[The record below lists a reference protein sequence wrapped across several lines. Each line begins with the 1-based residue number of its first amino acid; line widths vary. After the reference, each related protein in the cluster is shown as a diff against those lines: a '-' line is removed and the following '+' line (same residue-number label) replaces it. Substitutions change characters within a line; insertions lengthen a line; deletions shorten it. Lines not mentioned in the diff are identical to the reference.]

1 MKLPHLLLI
10 IFLLGCTRAEAQLHL
25 PTLPVLS
32 GLPRVQMP
40 LLQKPLNDLD
50 NLAANQLDG
59 LRQRLADARF
69 SANRRTLT
77 HDSHGELI
85 VRERILAQPSGDAA
99 RQRLL
104 AEPGVSLLE
113 TQTLDGLDLEWLIL
127 RADPALLAR
136 LRELDPDGTY
146 DLEHIYLGSGE
157 VGAAQPAASS
167 SASTVSNTVNPT
179 NPTSALRIGL
189 IDSGIDARHAALKRA
204 ALTRFGCH
212 GEIHPAAHGTAVA
225 SLLVGQD
232 RDFQGALPGAQLLA
246 ADVYCDAPEGGAVPA
261 LAQALAW
268 LAREHVG
275 VVNVSLVGP
284 ANALLERAVA
294 AAQARGMQI
303 VAAVGNDGPSA
314 PPLYPAAFPGVI
326 GVTAVD
332 TRRRVLPEAARGAQV
347 VFAAPGSEMRG
358 AAMGGGYAES
368 RGTSFAAPL
377 VAGLL
382 AAARAQ
388 AASGS
393 AAFEQVRTQAIDL
406 GAPGRDP
413 IYGWGLVGEALRSA
427 Y

>member
-10 IFLLGCTRAEAQLHL
+10 TFLFVCTHAEAQLHL
-25 PTLPVLS
+25 P
-32 GLPRVQMP
+32 GLPSLPRIQVP
-40 LLQKPLNDLD
+40 LLQRPLNDLD

-59 LRQRLADARF
+59 LRQRLADARLNT
-69 SANRRTLT
+69 NRRTLT
-77 HDSHGELI
+77 RDSHGELI
-85 VRERILAQPSGDAA
+85 VRERIMAQPSSDAA

-127 RADPALLAR
+127 RADPALLPR

-157 VGAAQPAASS
+157 VGAVQPAAASSTS
-167 SASTVSNTVNPT
+167 SAASPSTAVRV
-179 NPTSALRIGL
+179 GL
-189 IDSGIDARHAALKRA
+189 IDSGVDARHAALKHA
-204 ALTRFGCH
+204 ALTRFGCN
-212 GEIHPAAHGTAVA
+212 GEVHPAAHGTAVA

-232 RDFQGALPGAQLLA
+232 RDFHGALPGAQLLA

-268 LAREHVG
+268 LAREHVS

-332 TRRRVLPEAARGAQV
+332 PRRRVLPEAARGPQV
-347 VFAAPGSEMRG
+347 VFAAPGSDMRG
-358 AAMGGGYAES
+358 AAVGGGYAES

-382 AAARAQ
+382 ATARAQ
-388 AASGS
+388 TTSGP
-393 AAFEQVRTQAIDL
+393 AAFEQVRSQAIDL

-413 IYGWGLVGEALRSA
+413 IYGWGLIGEALRSA

>member
-1 MKLPHLLLI
+1 MKLPRLLLI
-10 IFLLGCTRAEAQLHL
+10 TFLFCCTRAGAQLHL
-25 PTLPVLS
+25 PALPS
-32 GLPRVQMP
+32 LPRVQVP
-40 LLQKPLNDLD
+40 LLQRPLNDLD
-50 NLAANQLDG
+50 NLATNQLDG
-59 LRQRLADARF
+59 LRQRLADARL
-69 SANRRTLT
+69 SANRRALT
-77 HDSHGELI
+77 RDSHGELI
-85 VRERILAQPSGDAA
+85 VRERIMAQPSSDAA

-104 AEPGVSLLE
+104 TEPGVSLLE
-113 TQTLDGLDLEWLIL
+113 TQMLDGLDLEWLIL
-127 RADPALLAR
+127 RADAALLPR
-136 LRELDPDGTY
+136 LRELDPAGTY

-157 VGAAQPAASS
+157 VGAALASSSPAASNT
-167 SASTVSNTVNPT
+167 ASPAT
-179 NPTSALRIGL
+179 ALRIGL
-189 IDSGIDARHAALKRA
+189 IDSGVDARHAALTHA
-204 ALTRFGCH
+204 MLTHFGCN
-212 GEIHPAAHGTAVA
+212 GEVHPAAHGTAVA

-232 RDFQGALPGAQLLA
+232 RDFHGALPGAHLLA

-268 LAREHVG
+268 LTREHVG

-284 ANALLERAVA
+284 PNALLERAVA

-332 TRRRVLPEAARGAQV
+332 TRRRVLPEAARGPQV
-347 VFAAPGSEMRG
+347 VFAAPGSDMRG
-358 AAMGGGYAES
+358 AAVGGGYAES

-382 AAARAQ
+382 ASARAR

-393 AAFEQVRTQAIDL
+393 TAFEQLRAQAVDL

-413 IYGWGLVGEALRSA
+413 IYGWGLIGEALRPA